1 MQPHKR
7 PFQIYGILP
16 TGGKEIL
23 LNDIS
28 NDILEASIN
37 VAKLESK
44 GCKKLRILTVKQ
56 GKI

>member
-1 MQPHKR
+1 MNTSKR

-28 NDILEASIN
+28 RDIMDAGIN
-37 VAKLESK
+37 VVKLQAY
-44 GCKKLRILTVKQ
+44 GCKKVRILVFKQ
-56 GKI
+56 GKV